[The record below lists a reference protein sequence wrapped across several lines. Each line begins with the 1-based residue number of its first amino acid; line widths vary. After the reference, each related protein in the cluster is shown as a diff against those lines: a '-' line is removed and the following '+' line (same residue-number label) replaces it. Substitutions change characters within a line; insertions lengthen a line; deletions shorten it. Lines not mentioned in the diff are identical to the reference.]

1 MARGPG
7 WTWLVLLAL
16 TAAAP
21 ARAQDY
27 PSLFGTTETRSD
39 NLAMFPK
46 WTSMLA
52 RWERERPSLTT
63 ACEPTPTERC
73 LLQSWRRFLDGLR
86 GLDRMAQI
94 REVNRR
100 MNLAPY
106 IEDRDNWGMQDYW
119 ETPGEFF
126 TRSGD
131 CEDYAIAK
139 YLSLR
144 LLGFSPAELRIAVVQ
159 DTNLNL
165 THSVLIV
172 YQGGQALVLDNQI
185 AEVVPAATIRH
196 YQPFYT
202 INEEHWWLHTPG
214 GH

>member
-1 MARGPG
+1 MGRWPA
-7 WTWLVLLAL
+7 WVWLAL
-16 TAAAP
+16 FVLASAAP
-21 ARAQDY
+21 ARAQSY
-27 PSLFGTTETRSD
+27 PSPFGAPQTRSD

-46 WTSMLA
+46 WTRMLS
-52 RWERERPSLTT
+52 RWQQERPLLQAPCQPT
-63 ACEPTPTERC
+63 ADERC
-73 LLQSWRRFLDGLR
+73 LLQGWRRFLDGIR

-106 IEDRDNWGMQDYW
+106 IEDRDNWGIDDYW

-126 TRSGD
+126 NRSGD

-144 LLGFSPAELRIAVVQ
+144 LLGFSPDELRVVVVQ

-165 THSVLIV
+165 VHSILIV
-172 YQGGQALVLDNQI
+172 YHDGQALVLDNQI
-185 AEVVPAATIRH
+185 ADVVPMTSIRH
-196 YQPFYT
+196 YQPYYS
-202 INEEHWWLHTPG
+202 INEEHWWLHTAG
-214 GH
+214 AR